1 MQPIHKILYLF
12 QYSFPMI
19 VEDIELNEIKGI
31 DDLLKQFYKAGG
43 FTAKKVGIAI
53 NIMEEMVKDDYFIFL
68 TFPACIVAT
77 GTRGVIK
84 ELVRKKIVNAIIT
97 TCGSLDHDLARSFKE
112 YHHGT
117 FDADDAELRKKGIHR
132 LGNIFIPEENYGKII
147 EEKIQEIFKEGKY
160 SSKEIA
166 WEIGKN
172 LNENAFLFWAWKNK
186 IPVYVPAITDGAVG
200 WQLWMLSQT
209 KKIEIDLLKD
219 ENELADI
226 FFSEKK
232 IGGIILG
239 GGVSKHH
246 LIWWAQFHN
255 GLDMAVYITSA
266 PEWDGSLSGARMKE
280 AISWGKLKE
289 KAKHVT
295 IEGDATVIFPLLI
308 AGLLER
314 LSLR

>member
-1 MQPIHKILYLF
+1 
-12 QYSFPMI
+12 
-19 VEDIELNEIKGI
+19 
-31 DDLLKQFYKAGG
+31 
-43 FTAKKVGIAI
+43 
-53 NIMEEMVKDDYFIFL
+53 
-68 TFPACIVAT
+68 
-77 GTRGVIK
+77 
-84 ELVRKKIVNAIIT
+84 
-97 TCGSLDHDLARSFKE
+97 
-112 YHHGT
+112 
-117 FDADDAELRKKGIHR
+117 
-132 LGNIFIPEENYGKII
+132 
-147 EEKIQEIFKEGKY
+147 
-160 SSKEIA
+160 
-166 WEIGKN
+166 